1 VGESGSASSS
11 VVSRL
16 EKAAAAGEHAEAAR
30 LGRCLSEVE
39 TPIVEPSS
47 QPSYHAVT
55 FAYVAGPDV
64 DSVRLD
70 SPINAVLV
78 ESVGEDPDSRAALRR
93 VGRTDLWVLSVEL
106 PDRLRAP
113 YRFELTRS
121 GGSAELVLDPRNPRI
136 YEEHWTPNFRKSEL
150 VLPGAPPQPWR
161 DRSRREGTWESH
173 QVEGRSVNVY
183 VPAPVTAGDRRPGSL
198 VVALGT
204 MTFYNILP
212 TGRLIDHLVREE
224 AIEPPLVIAMDP
236 LEGSEERSYAPE
248 ADYVADV
255 LLPWARSRYL
265 MPLEP
270 DEVVVTGTS
279 RRGLVAVIAAFSRP
293 DAIGKALALS
303 GSFYWSPE
311 GEEPEWLAR
320 QLADGRRRDIRLY
333 LAAGSLE
340 TVVTP
345 RNRGLYLLATNRHLR
360 DVLAAKGYPHAYEEV
375 VGVHDEI
382 TWQSALAEGL
392 VVLLSE

>member
-1 VGESGSASSS
+1 M
-11 VVSRL
+11 VSRL
-16 EKAAAAGEHAEAAR
+16 EKAAEAGEHAEAAR
-30 LGRCLSEVE
+30 LGRCLSDVE
-39 TPIVEPSS
+39 TPVIEPSS
-47 QPSYHAVT
+47 KPGYHAVT
-55 FAYVAGPDV
+55 FPYVVGPGV
-64 DSVRLD
+64 ESVRLD
-70 SPINAVLV
+70 SPINARLID
-78 ESVGEDPDSRAALRR
+78 SVGEDPDSRGELRR
-93 VGRTDLWVLSVEL
+93 VGQTDLWVLSVEL

-113 YRFELTRS
+113 YRFELARS
-121 GGSAELVLDPRNPRI
+121 AGSTELVLDPRNPRV

-161 DRSRREGTWESH
+161 DRPRREGTWENH
-173 QVEGRSVNVY
+173 QVGGRPVNVY
-183 VPAPVTAGDRRPGSL
+183 LPAPVAAGDRRPGSL

-224 AIEPPLVIAMDP
+224 GIEAPLVIAMDL
-236 LEGSEERSYAPE
+236 LEGSEEHSYAPE

-270 DEVVVTGTS
+270 DEVVVTGSS

-320 QLADGRRRDIRLY
+320 RLANSHRRDIRLY

-360 DVLAAKGYPHAYEEV
+360 DVLAAKGYPYVYEEL

-382 TWQSALAEGL
+382 TWQSALADGL
-392 VVLLSE
+392 VALLSD